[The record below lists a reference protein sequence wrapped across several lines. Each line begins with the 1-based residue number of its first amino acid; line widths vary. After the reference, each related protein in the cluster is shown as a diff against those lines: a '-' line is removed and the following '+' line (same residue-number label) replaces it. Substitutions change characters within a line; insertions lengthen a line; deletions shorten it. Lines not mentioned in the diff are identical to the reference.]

1 LTSATDKTYATLLEQ
16 IQRGALPAGSFLVE
30 SDLAGALGVSRTPVR
45 EAIRRLAAEGLVLAE
60 GRRRAQV
67 RDFDA
72 TEVEEL
78 FEIRARLESY
88 AAERAATRLTAT
100 QLARLR
106 ELDAQM
112 QALVQITDPSGIA
125 RFADLN
131 DAFHQLILE
140 AAAARHLEAALRPV
154 LQIQLLLLQRYRET
168 IAEHLERSAWH
179 HRELIRA
186 FELRDPALA
195 AAQMRLHMLSARG
208 ARSAAADPNTRS
220 ENPVTPTPGGDT

>member
-1 LTSATDKTYATLLEQ
+1 LISATDKTYATLLEQ
-16 IQRGALPAGSFLVE
+16 IQRGTLPAGTFLVE

-72 TEVEEL
+72 REVEEL

-88 AAERAATRLTAT
+88 AAERAATRLTVA
-100 QLARLR
+100 QLERLR

-112 QALVQITDPSGIA
+112 QALVHITDASGIA

-208 ARSAAADPNTRS
+208 ARSAAADPN
-220 ENPVTPTPGGDT
+220 ND

>member
-1 LTSATDKTYATLLEQ
+1 MISATEKTYSTLLER
-16 IQRGALPAGSFLVE
+16 IQRGVLPAGTFLIE
-30 SDLAGALGVSRTPVR
+30 SELADALGVSRTPVR

-67 RDFDA
+67 RDFNA
-72 TEVEEL
+72 SEVEEL

-88 AAERAATRLTAT
+88 AAERAATRLTDA
-100 QLARLR
+100 QLAHLR

-112 QALVQITDPSGIA
+112 HALIHISDASGIA

-131 DAFHQLILE
+131 DRFHQIIVE
-140 AAAARHLEAALRPV
+140 AAAAPHLEAALRPV
-154 LQIQLLLLQRYRET
+154 LQIQLLLLQRFRET

-186 FELRDPALA
+186 FELRDPSLA
-195 AAQMRLHMLSARG
+195 ATQMQLHMLSARG
-208 ARSAAADPNTRS
+208 ARSPQ
-220 ENPVTPTPGGDT
+220 PT